1 MAKIY
6 YLSAKDVA
14 QILNV
19 SLSTAYKVIKDG
31 NKRLSDASY
40 QTLPDESRR
49 QCLRKCTLG

>member
-40 QTLPDESRR
+40 QT
-49 QCLRKCTLG
+49 

>member
-19 SLSTAYKVIKDG
+19 SLSTAYKGIKDG
-31 NKRLSDASY
+31 VMPAIRHYL
-40 QTLPDESRR
+40 DESQR
-49 QCLRKCTLG
+49 QCSRKCTLG